1 MTTKHISL
9 NSPHSYDSNDGIYMQ
24 IRALYE
30 EIRKL
35 PDLCLPVLENTW
47 ISCFTS
53 YYISLKRYSQRE
65 SSAVG
70 IVGNGSVVAE
80 KRWN

>member
-1 MTTKHISL
+1 MTTPNGDEPISL

-35 PDLCLPVLENTW
+35 PGLCLHVLENIW
-47 ISCFTS
+47 ISSYAS
-53 YYISLKRYSQRE
+53 YYISLERS
-65 SSAVG
+65 
-70 IVGNGSVVAE
+70 
-80 KRWN
+80 